1 MTLAWAAK
9 RGIRI
14 NFIQPAQPQQNA
26 TVARYKRTALY
37 DCLAH
42 HQFETLDEIQDFA
55 SRWLWTHNHDRPNT
69 EFGGI
74 APKQKLALVIQFRLL
89 ACSKNGGGVPFVMA
103 WEGQWYTLY
112 CLN

>member
-55 SRWLWTHNHDRPNT
+55 SRWLWTHNHYRPNT

-89 ACSKNGGGVPFVMA
+89 ACSESGG
-103 WEGQWYTLY
+103 
-112 CLN
+112 N